1 MGRTAGRHVI
11 DDDGMI
17 TSWEIHGL
25 VNTCT
30 LLCVVDIHVYAYM

>member
-25 VNTCT
+25 VNTFT